1 MASGIETRRLLA
13 AEIERADLDADRK
26 RVTEEELEQAR
37 ERQQELR
44 DQIDRCRSLLE
55 RSRTWVGFQPEPF
68 RNALSCSLE
77 LLGADPLEATT
88 DELGRPVWRF
98 PSLDRR
104 AASDPSWAATLDTLR
119 APRPSA
125 QKLTDW
131 RREAPIRPI
140 VFEDEGV
147 ITDET
152 VHLHLEQRVA
162 QRLLA
167 RFRAQGFIYKDISRA
182 CLVQVSDSIPR
193 VVLLGRVS
201 LYGAR
206 RSSASTRS
214 WSQSLH
220 GGPSRIVETVRSRH
234 TRARPSGAVSDC
246 STPHSATART
256 SLLVPLLTS
265 CWHPARQML
274 PSFFPSSSAGQKNSL
289 PRPARSCAS
298 GGAARA
304 RCFTRH
310 S

>member
-1 MASGIETRRLLA
+1 MRRLLA
-13 AEIERADLDADRK
+13 AEIERADLDAERK
-26 RVTEEELEQAR
+26 RVTDEELEQAR

-44 DQIDRCRSLLE
+44 DQIDRCRGLLE

-77 LLGADPLEATT
+77 LLGADPLQETT

-119 APRPSA
+119 APRPSG

-140 VFEDEGV
+140 VFEDAGV

-167 RFRAQGFIYKDISRA
+167 RFRAQGFIYNDISRA

-201 LYGAR
+201 LYGRGAERLHEELVAVAARWSEPDRRDGPLQAYAREAER
-206 RSSASTRS
+206 RSLGLLDDSLGHGAHQPPDAIANRLLESSA
-214 WSQSLH
+214 H
-220 GGPSRIVETVRSRH
+220 E
-234 TRARPSGAVSDC
+234 
-246 STPHSATART
+246 
-256 SLLVPLLTS
+256 
-265 CWHPARQML
+265 ML
-274 PSFFPSSSAGQKNSL
+274 PSFFLSSSAAQKNSL

-298 GGAARA
+298 AGAEKA
-304 RCFTRH
+304 RCCTRR